1 MILSHQH
8 YLQKYNE
15 TSSDKSPFQRHLEVC
30 GIKTKNDKTTRA
42 KKYLWGI
49 AVQGGF
55 VWKTINELKYDH
67 ITKIKE
73 YLSNYKHSFE
83 DEQIG
88 WVYDLMDYAQ
98 EQGVHA

>member
-1 MILSHQH
+1 MTKLPE
-8 YLQKYNE
+8 QK
-15 TSSDKSPFQRHLEVC
+15 SIS
-30 GIKTKNDKTTRA
+30 G
-42 KKYLWGI
+42 GI